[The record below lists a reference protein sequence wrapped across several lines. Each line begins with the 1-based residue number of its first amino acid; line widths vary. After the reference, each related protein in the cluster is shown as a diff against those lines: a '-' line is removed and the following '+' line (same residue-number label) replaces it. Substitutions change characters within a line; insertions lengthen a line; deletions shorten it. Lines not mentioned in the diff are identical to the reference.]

1 MSFLANPT
9 TANAKQLPTGVG
21 RGFPPSSIADM
32 RIERILRRG
41 FMLDEELSANGNAA
55 TNQASSIAPRIALIG
70 GFTPRRCGIAAIE
83 GPDQPFQPI
92 RRWNHVVIRKRDHV
106 T

>member
-1 MSFLANPT
+1 VIHL
-9 TANAKQLPTGVG
+9 
-21 RGFPPSSIADM
+21 FPFGKGI
-32 RIERILRRG
+32 
-41 FMLDEELSANGNAA
+41 AA
-55 TNQASSIAPRIALIG
+55 TDRVQQRIGLLERA
-70 GFTPRRCGIAAIE
+70 PRRCGIAAIE